1 MSLKCWK
8 SEFCVYSEQTNRVWG
23 LTEFSVPQTAI
34 ANASTLAEVER
45 LKGLLQAGQIPGR
58 ERKPGHHL
66 LLLLLFSSTIHLSSL
81 LPDALCDLCRE
92 LGGKSVSLSSL
103 GHIPGSV

>member
-1 MSLKCWK
+1 M
-8 SEFCVYSEQTNRVWG
+8 WG

-58 ERKPGHHL
+58 ERKPGHHP